1 MIVRQ
6 QAAIVLSQI
15 DEVAEQ
21 IAVVRAEQEQAES
34 SALVTASGPGLG
46 DPLVARKLVPAS
58 SENELLVSDD
68 GRITF
73 RVTDDL
79 VGLRAKAVAY
89 AEEDTAKGNP
99 RFTDP
104 IARIDEIALATIADL
119 SLGEISNDIPDEERL
134 WVEIWTRGG
143 ARLSPNEHR
152 TIDAAVTQFAA
163 LTDDGTEAI
172 PVFRGPERDVHVVL
186 AERSLPKS
194 AAAAPPR
201 RRRSAPCAD
210 GLPDRSRRSPG
221 CRRRACGR

>member
-1 MIVRQ
+1 VIVSGLPLLALRQAEREPFVTRRSGRTPDVPDRDRRQ

-21 IAVVRAEQEQAES
+21 IAAVRAEHERAES
-34 SALVTASGPGLG
+34 SALVTATGPGLG

-58 SENELLVSDD
+58 SDNELLVSDE

-89 AEEDTAKGNP
+89 AEEDTAMGNP

-119 SLGEISNDIPDEERL
+119 SLGEISNDIADEERL

-143 ARLSPNEHR
+143 SKVES
-152 TIDAAVTQFAA
+152 
-163 LTDDGTEAI
+163 E
-172 PVFRGPERDVHVVL
+172 
-186 AERSLPKS
+186 
-194 AAAAPPR
+194 
-201 RRRSAPCAD
+201 
-210 GLPDRSRRSPG
+210 
-221 CRRRACGR
+221 